1 MLKLTKSAIE
11 EIAENA
17 KALII
22 NRMTEEEL
30 AELKKND
37 SPSLFAMSMSKV
49 NGVTTSSLYAGKS
62 GRIYLEYGQPCFG
75 W

>member
-11 EIAENA
+11 EIAENSNA
-17 KALII
+17 PII